1 MECCIVLFNHCVQ
14 ETYVVFVLGER
25 SEGEGGRNQGAVQFV
40 LYLWKH
46 SEGDLVLFVVWLVF
60 LE

>member
-25 SEGEGGRNQGAVQFV
+25 SEGEGGRNQGGVQFV

-46 SEGDLVLFVVWLVF
+46 SEGDLVLFVV
-60 LE
+60 